1 MSWELAP
8 ASRFAEHLPTW
19 RTLHAGGS
27 ALLAAEFVQALLDA
41 FGDGKEWLAQYR
53 QDGVVTV
60 MTIVRT
66 PRWGIWETFQPSQA
80 PITLWLEQPGAV
92 APHALARVLDQLMA
106 ALPGSPLLLGL
117 TQRDPALHPPP
128 PPRARL
134 GMAPYVD
141 TARITLAGTFDDFWL
156 ARGKNLRANMK
167 KQRARLAKEGT
178 SARLEVTREPG
189 LMAAA
194 VRDFGRLE
202 SAGWKAG
209 IGTAIGGNG
218 ADDGA
223 DAQGR
228 FYRNMLA
235 AMAQRG
241 AASVYRYWLG
251 DRLVAMNL
259 CVEDGGDMI
268 ILKTTYDETLDA
280 HYTPAFMM
288 LEEIVQQLYAQQRLG
303 GIEFYGKV
311 MDWHRRWSDDVR
323 TLYHVNHYRLA
334 GLAHL
339 HRLHRRWRLPPAA
352 ATAAAIAPTTPTAP
366 ATE

>member
-8 ASRFAEHLPTW
+8 ASRFADHAATW
-19 RTLHAGGS
+19 RALHAGGS

-41 FGDGKEWLAQYR
+41 FGDGKEWLAKHR

-60 MTIVRT
+60 MTIVRSS
-66 PRWGIWETFQPSQA
+66 RWGIWETFQPSQA
-80 PITLWLEQPGAV
+80 PITLWVEQPGAV
-92 APHALARVLDQLMA
+92 APHDLVHLLDRLMA
-106 ALPGSPLLLGL
+106 ALPGSPMLLGL
-117 TQRDPALHPPP
+117 TQCDPALHPLPL
-128 PPRARL
+128 PRARL
-134 GMAPYVD
+134 SVAPYVD

-167 KQRARLAKEGT
+167 KQRARLAREGT
-178 SARLEVTREPG
+178 FTRLQVTRDPA

-194 VRDFGRLE
+194 VADFGRLE

-209 IGTAIGGNG
+209 IGTAI
-218 ADDGA
+218 DGA
-223 DAQGR
+223 NAQGR
-228 FYRNMLA
+228 FYRTMLA

-241 AASVYRYWLG
+241 AASVYRYWFG

-268 ILKTTYDETLDA
+268 ILKTTYDETLA
-280 HYTPAFMM
+280 THYTPAFLM
-288 LEEIVQQLYAQQRLG
+288 LEEICQQLYAQQRLG

-311 MDWHRRWSDDVR
+311 MDWHRRWSDAVR

-334 GLAHL
+334 GLDYL
-339 HRLHRRWRLPPAA
+339 HRLHRRWHLQPPVPLPPA
-352 ATAAAIAPTTPTAP
+352 PTATV
-366 ATE
+366 TE